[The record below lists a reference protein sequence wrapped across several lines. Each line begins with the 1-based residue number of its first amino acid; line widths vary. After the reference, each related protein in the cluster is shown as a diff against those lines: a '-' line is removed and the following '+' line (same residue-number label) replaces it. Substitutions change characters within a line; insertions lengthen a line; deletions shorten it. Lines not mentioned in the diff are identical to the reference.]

1 MAVTRASLRRFIGT
15 PLGDSEQDA
24 LLDELLAAAEA
35 AVTRYAPDAPDS
47 AAHAAVRNMSAFLWH
62 NRGVDGQGRIRRFNA
77 FVDSGARA
85 LVAPYRVPVAVAAGG
100 AS

>member
-15 PLGDSEQDA
+15 PLGDAEQDQ

-35 AVTRYAPDAPDS
+35 AVTKYAPDAPDP
-47 AAHAAVRNMSAFLWH
+47 AAHAAVRNLAAFMWF
-62 NRGVDGQGRIRRFNA
+62 NRGVDGSGRIRRFNA
-77 FVDSGARA
+77 FIDSGARA
-85 LVAPYRVPVAVAAGG
+85 LVAPYRAPVAVAAGG